1 MNRNLL
7 IFGLFLIIAGI
18 FAGFYLLSVF
28 GFLMVIPAL
37 LASSRPS
44 QRPSP
49 GPPREAPR
57 RIMQNAQPPPTL
69 SRDAATVQ
77 ASTAAALTPPPPS
90 QSQQFSYSPPLF
102 PTVLLP
108 SLSISMGVPQTP
120 SEQAPKS
127 QAREDDVL
135 EMGAV
140 LALARLLLG

>member
-44 QRPSP
+44 PRP
-49 GPPREAPR
+49 PPEPAREASR
-57 RIMQNAQPPPTL
+57 RIMQSAQPQPAL
-69 SRDAATVQ
+69 SREPTAVQ

-90 QSQQFSYSPPLF
+90 QSQQLSYSPPLF

-108 SLSISMGVPQTP
+108 SLSISIGVPQTP
-120 SEQAPKS
+120 SEQAPKT
-127 QAREDDVL
+127 QTREDDVL